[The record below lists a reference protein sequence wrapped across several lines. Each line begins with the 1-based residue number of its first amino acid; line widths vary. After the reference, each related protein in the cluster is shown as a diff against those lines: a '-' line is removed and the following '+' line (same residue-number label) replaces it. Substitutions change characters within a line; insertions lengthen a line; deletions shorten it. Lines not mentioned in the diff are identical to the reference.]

1 MSNRTVRINELVQR
15 ELNGILRRRYQEESV
30 AITITEVR
38 IAPDLRDGKVRVA
51 IVGNDEVVE
60 RGMVWLRRK
69 SAEIREELGKL
80 ITLKFLPKLVY
91 ALDETTPRSARV
103 LAMRVLRRC
112 WHADSGLP
120 LAALRWMCNRQ
131 PSCLRRSSRSPST

>member
-30 AITITEVR
+30 AITITEVKV
-38 IAPDLRDGKVRVA
+38 APDLRDGKVRVA
-51 IVGNDEVVE
+51 IVGDDETVE
-60 RGMVWLRRK
+60 KLLVWLRRK
-69 SAEIREELGKL
+69 SPEIREELGRL

-103 LAMRVLRRC
+103 LAMLDDLDKISPV
-112 WHADSGLP
+112 APANPVPD
-120 LAALRWMCNRQ
+120 Q
-131 PSCLRRSSRSPST
+131 PAVPPPV

>member
-1 MSNRTVRINELVQR
+1 VSNRTVRINELVQR

-51 IVGNDEVVE
+51 IVGNDEAVE

-103 LAMRVLRRC
+103 LAMLDDMDKISPVTPAVTAPPPVAETPA
-112 WHADSGLP
+112 ADP
-120 LAALRWMCNRQ
+120 A
-131 PSCLRRSSRSPST
+131 P